1 MLIRFDPFRDLDRFT
16 EQVRGS
22 SASAGRSVPM
32 DAIRRGDQ
40 MLVSFDLPGVDPPSI
55 DVTVEENVLTMTA
68 ERRPEREDGDESLV
82 TERPYGMFR
91 RQLFLGETLDTER
104 IEAEYRRGVLTLTI
118 PVAERAKPRKV
129 QIAADDDQ
137 QAIEAGNGAKAE
149 GESAGQE
156 NADRE
161 KVSASA

>member
-1 MLIRFDPFRDLDRFT
+1 
-16 EQVRGS
+16 
-22 SASAGRSVPM
+22 M

-40 MLVSFDLPGVDPPSI
+40 ILVSFDLPGVDPPSI

-68 ERRPEREDGDESLV
+68 ERRPEREDGDEPLV
-82 TERPYGMFR
+82 TERPYGVFR

-129 QIAADDDQ
+129 QIAAESRQ
-137 QAIEAGNGAKAE
+137 PQPVGASTGE
-149 GESAGQE
+149 GT
-156 NADRE
+156 R
-161 KVSASA
+161 